1 MFSVRSLAQCNHK
14 MNISV
19 TQKPKSVNWLHIGLI
34 IMFMSKYN
42 QFRSKGPSIG
52 NDIWGYGVSN
62 GHVTDDVT
70 WPPKVLWGSTVG
82 YPSDSLASC
91 SVYRCVTSACSIAFL
106 AHNSLA
112 RYNAIASLSVR
123 PSYGWI
129 SQKRL
134 KLGLWKFHHTVSK

>member
-1 MFSVRSLAQCNHK
+1 MVMFSVRSLAQCNHK
-14 MNISV
+14 INISV
-19 TQKPKSVNWLHIGLI
+19 THKPKSVNWLHIGLI

-52 NDIWGYGVSN
+52 NDIWGIKWSRDRWRN
-62 GHVTDDVT
+62 VT
-70 WPPKVLWGSTVG
+70 PKVLWGSTVG

-106 AHNSLA
+106 AHNSHA
-112 RYNAIASLSVR
+112 RYNAIASPSVR
-123 PSYGWI
+123 PSHGWI